1 MMMMT
6 AATMNTTTIH
16 ASNVNAQILSNEDS
30 LKLKPPAALDLSACP
45 LTFCIAIQELFGSAK
60 TETIDIQI
68 KQLPSSII
76 YTLLP
81 EPTAKLL
88 I

>member
-1 MMMMT
+1 MT

-16 ASNVNAQILSNEDS
+16 ASNVNAQILSNEES
-30 LKLKPPAALDLSACP
+30 LKPPAALDLSSCP

-88 I
+88 L